1 MSPRGLGAHGL
12 KRGERKVG
20 ESELFL
26 VTIYSDLRIQK
37 LLWRPATLM
46 SFDESG
52 VISNVEL
59 IEKSV
64 IVCDTCGRQVAV
76 TEKDLD
82 EGLPM
87 GYALCDEECVI
98 EVVCED
104 CRRKYFAGL
113 SVYHSLDEALGGDS
127 GERVG

>member
-1 MSPRGLGAHGL
+1 M
-12 KRGERKVG
+12 G

-37 LLWRPATLM
+37 LLWRPVTML
-46 SFDESG
+46 SFDRSG
-52 VISNVEL
+52 AISDVEL
-59 IEKSV
+59 IEKSA
-64 IVCDTCGRQVAV
+64 ILCDACGRRVAV

-87 GYALCDEECVI
+87 GYALCDDECII

-104 CRRKYFAGL
+104 CRQRYFKHL
-113 SVYHSLDEALGGDS
+113 KIYDDLEQALGGDS
-127 GERVG
+127 G